1 VQSSMGNN
9 LFRFDHQQFFP
20 GQLDDVAL
28 VQLPPPSGLHLAV
41 DQGFS
46 ALDPDFRFE
55 TVLDLVGQFQ
65 KLAEPDGEFFDSDVV
80 FWAWHLNHATI
91 SSKLFE

>member
-1 VQSSMGNN
+1 MQGPMGND
-9 LFRFDHQQFFP
+9 LFLFDNYCLFS

-28 VQLPPPSGLHLAV
+28 LQLPPPSGLHLAV

-55 TVLDLVGQFQ
+55 TVLDLVGQF
-65 KLAEPDGEFFDSDVV
+65 
-80 FWAWHLNHATI
+80 
-91 SSKLFE
+91 